1 MNIIGLLKPLIKE
14 FIISLET
21 ELTEIK
27 KIKKYE
33 ILNLDEKTENYDD
46 FC

>member
-1 MNIIGLLKPLIKE
+1 MNIIGLLKPAIKE
-14 FIISLET
+14 FIISLES

-33 ILNLDEKTENYDD
+33 ILILDEKSENYDD